1 MNLDLDAFE
10 ERAAIMEFD
19 GGMSRF
25 NAETMAAKRQG
36 LQRREVM
43 DAIGKRNSAQAR
55 DHREAMERHGAGDLP
70 GVQPASEEQARPVPE
85 CDVQT

>member
-1 MNLDLDAFE
+1 MKPDLDAFV

-36 LQRREVM
+36 FQRREMM
-43 DAIGKRNSAQAR
+43 DAIRERHSQQAR
-55 DHREAMERHGAGDLP
+55 DHGQALERNRSDNLP
-70 GVQPASEEQARPVPE
+70 GVQHRTEEQTRPVPQR
-85 CDVQT
+85 DVQG